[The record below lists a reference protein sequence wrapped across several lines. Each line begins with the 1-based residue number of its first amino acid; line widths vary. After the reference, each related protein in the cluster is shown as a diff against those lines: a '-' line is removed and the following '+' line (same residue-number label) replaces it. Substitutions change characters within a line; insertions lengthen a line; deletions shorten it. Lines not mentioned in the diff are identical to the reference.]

1 MGLLEESI
9 KKEVTKLASQYK
21 TLNDSVNY
29 NYNIKNEI
37 GKKLIQLMVLNGID
51 RIDGVKVNKVSHVK
65 NITVEELKQLFNEE
79 SIADYIVVNV
89 DLKATARNLSVN
101 SGLNQDFVNK
111 LLDVIKKLSYNET
124 YELEVFER

>member
-9 KKEVTKLASQYK
+9 KKEATKLASQYK

-29 NYNIKNEI
+29 NNNIKNEI

-65 NITVEELKQLFNEE
+65 NVTVEELKQLFNEE

>member
-9 KKEVTKLASQYK
+9 KKEATKLASQYK

-29 NYNIKNEI
+29 NNNIKNEI

-51 RIDGVKVNKVSHVK
+51 RIDGVKVNKVNHVK
-65 NITVEELKQLFNEE
+65 NVTVEELKQLFNEE

>member
-9 KKEVTKLASQYK
+9 KKEATKLASQYK

-29 NYNIKNEI
+29 NNNIKNEI

-51 RIDGVKVNKVSHVK
+51 RIDGVKVNKVNHVK
-65 NITVEELKQLFNEE
+65 NVTIEELKQLFNEE

>member
-29 NYNIKNEI
+29 NNNIKNEI